1 MAASLDMMTLQLVF
15 SNKTLAEAMGLVS
28 ELIRAH
34 LSPLQRWGPLK
45 SQDEQKMAS
54 SQGYK
59 APGDS
64 GLIDFWLACYA
75 AMPEP
80 GSDGDEA
87 EVFDIG
93 LIFLKYLISVGAR
106 YDEEKANR
114 EAVLTK
120 IINALFR
127 RLCHREAKDQR
138 KLSPEQW
145 REFLEICSHELK
157 LSAKC
162 IDGLANEI
170 GIATVYWL
178 MTNMYDIEEGPNGS
192 SELTQL
198 FAKVS
203 ISLWRPLT
211 RLDPGNSWRRIAVAK
226 ILAGPLSL
234 VIPRSIPRNIERS
247 LPNLAAVDAA
257 SASATN
263 RIYAF
268 SQGVCNLTESLLRIA
283 PEFDQLRH
291 CQGRSWE
298 KEWISKQPWQHFHL
312 ESFAYD
318 IDSQKLTEITFYANA
333 RICGLADTPLSARKK
348 VLKDA
353 LEKILPSL
361 TRMIS
366 EHGING
372 TCTVRIRS
380 SLQKHDPAVAE
391 KPQQDRTYYDEYEDW
406 ETSRLLQ
413 LPVPLNSSY

>member
-15 SNKTLAEAMGLVS
+15 SHKTLAEAMELVS
-28 ELIRAH
+28 GLIRAH

-45 SQDEQKMAS
+45 SQEEQKIADHK
-54 SQGYK
+54 GHK
-59 APGDS
+59 AFGDS
-64 GLIDFWLACYA
+64 GLIDFWIACYA

-80 GSDGDEA
+80 GSERDEA

-93 LIFLKYLISVGAR
+93 LSFLKYLISVDAR

-120 IINALFR
+120 VITVLFR
-127 RLCHREAKDQR
+127 RLCNRVAKKER
-138 KLSPEQW
+138 VCSPDQW
-145 REFLEICSHELK
+145 RVFLEICSHELK

-162 IDGLANEI
+162 LDGLANEI
-170 GIATVYWL
+170 DIGTVYWL
-178 MTNMYDIEEGPNGS
+178 MMNMYDIEEGPNGS

-211 RLDPGNSWRRIAVAK
+211 RLDPGNSWRRVGFAR

-257 SASATN
+257 SARATS
-263 RIYAF
+263 RIYVF
-268 SQGVCNLTESLLRIA
+268 SQGVCNLAESLLRIA
-283 PEFDQLRH
+283 PEFDQFRH
-291 CQGRSWE
+291 CQGRIWE
-298 KEWISKQPWQHFHL
+298 KEWISKQPWKHFHL

-318 IDSQKLTEITFYANA
+318 IDEQKLVEITFYANA
-333 RICGLADTPLSARKK
+333 RICGLVDSPLSTRKK
-348 VLKDA
+348 ILKDA
-353 LEKILPSL
+353 LGKILPSL
-361 TRMIS
+361 GRMIS

-391 KPQQDRTYYDEYEDW
+391 KPQQDRTYHDEYEDW
-406 ETSRLLQ
+406 EFSRLLQ
-413 LPVPLNSSY
+413 LPVTLNSSY